1 MRHKFNIYINTKL
14 STVSLRMQFPF
25 SSLTKYLQIQ
35 LSFLLYRATPITQS
49 ILLSIQNCLQKA

>member
-1 MRHKFNIYINTKL
+1 MQHKFNIYINTKL
-14 STVSLRMQFPF
+14 SAVSLRMQFSF

>member
-1 MRHKFNIYINTKL
+1 MQHKFNVYINTKL

-35 LSFLLYRATPITQS
+35 LSFLYRATPITQS

>member
-1 MRHKFNIYINTKL
+1 MQHKFNIYINTKL
-14 STVSLRMQFPF
+14 SAVSLRMQFSF
-25 SSLTKYLQIQ
+25 SSLTKYLRIQ